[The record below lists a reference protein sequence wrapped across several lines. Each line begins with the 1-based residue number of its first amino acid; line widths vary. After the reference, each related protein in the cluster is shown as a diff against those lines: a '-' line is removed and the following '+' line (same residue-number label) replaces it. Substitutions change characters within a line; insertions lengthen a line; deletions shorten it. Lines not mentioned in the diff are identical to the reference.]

1 MGLMALTPA
10 TFIQTEQSME
20 VITEHGLRN
29 DSATTPMFM
38 YLALHNIHG
47 PDEVTDEFLAL
58 YDEEIW
64 PARRTLDAMVSA
76 VDSTVANVSSALER
90 AGMAQDTLTVLVSDK

>member
-1 MGLMALTPA
+1 MAKYTWLP
-10 TFIQTEQSME
+10 
-20 VITEHGLRN
+20 
-29 DSATTPMFM
+29 
-38 YLALHNIHG
+38 G
-47 PDEVTDEFLAL
+47 PRGR